1 MAFDFKK
8 EYKEF
13 YLPKRTPELVSVP
26 PMTFVAMRGEGDPNV
41 EGGAYKEAVGVLYA
55 IAYTIKMSKMGD
67 HRIDGYYDFVVPPLE
82 GFWWQPGVEGVDFAN
97 KATFHWIAAIRLP
110 DFVTPEEFAWAQTEA
125 ARKKGLDTTAAEL
138 LTIDEGLCAQIMHLG
153 PYDDEPATVALLDAL
168 KAVRLPA
175 AEVHLTDIDAREPFR
190 RISYVGMAC
199 GAHFKG
205 LGFEGYRRAIRWL
218 CGL

>member
-26 PMTFVAMRGEGDPNV
+26 PMTFVAVRGEGDPNV

-82 GFWWQPGVEGVDFAN
+82 GFWWQPGVEGVDFAH

-110 DFVTPEEFAWAQTEA
+110 DFVTPDEFEWAKEEA

-138 LTIDEGLCAQIMHLG
+138 LVIDEGLCAQIMHLG
-153 PYDDEPATVALLDAL
+153 PYDDEPATVALLDAF
-168 KAVRLPA
+168 V
-175 AEVHLTDIDAREPFR
+175 AEQGLENDMSDSGR
-190 RISYVGMAC
+190 
-199 GAHFKG
+199 GAPSP
-205 LGFEGYRRAIRWL
+205 
-218 CGL
+218 

>member
-13 YLPKRTPELVSVP
+13 YLPKRTPELVTVP
-26 PMTFVAMRGEGDPNV
+26 PMTFVAVRGEGDPNV

-110 DFVTPEEFAWAQTEA
+110 DFVTPERVRVGEGRRRPARRGWIPRPPSCWSSTKACAPRSCIWALTTTN
-125 ARKKGLDTTAAEL
+125 RPRWRCSTPSSPSRGSKTICRTAAEGRHHHEIYL
-138 LTIDEGLCAQIMHLG
+138 SDPRRTAPEKLK
-153 PYDDEPATVALLDAL
+153 TVLRHP
-168 KAVRLPA
+168 VR
-175 AEVHLTDIDAREPFR
+175 ARD
-190 RISYVGMAC
+190 
-199 GAHFKG
+199 
-205 LGFEGYRRAIRWL
+205 
-218 CGL
+218 

>member
-13 YLPKRTPELVSVP
+13 YLPKRTPELVRVP
-26 PMTFVAMRGEGDPNV
+26 PMTFVAVRGEGDPNV

-55 IAYTIKMSKMGD
+55 IAYTIKLSKMGD

-110 DFVTPEEFAWAQTEA
+110 DFVTPDEFEWAKEEA

-138 LTIDEGLCAQIMHLG
+138 LTIDEGLCAQIMHLAPTTTSRPRWHCWMRSSPNRG
-153 PYDDEPATVALLDAL
+153 LKTICQTPPRDATTM
-168 KAVRLPA
+168 RSICRIRA
-175 AEVHLTDIDAREPFR
+175 APRPR
-190 RISYVGMAC
+190 S
-199 GAHFKG
+199 
-205 LGFEGYRRAIRWL
+205 
-218 CGL
+218 

>member
-13 YLPKRTPELVSVP
+13 YLPKRAPELVSVP
-26 PMTFVAMRGEGDPNV
+26 PMTFVAVRGEGDPNV

-110 DFVTPEEFAWAQTEA
+110 DFVTPEEFSWAKEEA
-125 ARKKGLDTTAAEL
+125 TRKKGLDATAAEL
-138 LTIDEGLCAQIMHLG
+138 LTIEEGLCAQIMHLG
-153 PYDDEPATVALLDAL
+153 PYDDEPATVALLDAFIAEQGLENDMSDTEAGRHHHEIYLSDPRRTAPEKL
-168 KAVRLPA
+168 KTILRHPVRP
-175 AEVHLTDIDAREPFR
+175 R
-190 RISYVGMAC
+190 G
-199 GAHFKG
+199 
-205 LGFEGYRRAIRWL
+205 
-218 CGL
+218 

>member
-26 PMTFVAMRGEGDPNV
+26 PMTFVAVRGEGDPNV

-82 GFWWQPGVEGVDFAN
+82 GFWWQPGVEGVDFAH

-110 DFVTPEEFAWAQTEA
+110 DFVTPEEFSWAKEEP

-138 LTIDEGLCAQIMHLG
+138 LTIEEGLCAQIMHLG
-153 PYDDEPATVALLDAL
+153 PYDDEPATVALLDAFIAEQGLENDMSDTEAGRHHHEIYLSDPRRTAPEKL
-168 KAVRLPA
+168 KTVLRHPVRP
-175 AEVHLTDIDAREPFR
+175 R
-190 RISYVGMAC
+190 G
-199 GAHFKG
+199 
-205 LGFEGYRRAIRWL
+205 
-218 CGL
+218 

>member
-26 PMTFVAMRGEGDPNV
+26 PMTFVAVRGEGDPNV

-82 GFWWQPGVEGVDFAN
+82 GFWWQPGVEGVDFAH

-110 DFVTPEEFAWAQTEA
+110 DFVTPGEFSWAKEEA

-138 LTIDEGLCAQIMHLG
+138 LTIEEGLCAQIMHLG
-153 PYDDEPATVALLDAL
+153 PYDDEPATVALLDAFIAEQGLENDMSDTEAGRHHHEIYLSDPRRTAPEKL
-168 KAVRLPA
+168 KTVLRHPVRP
-175 AEVHLTDIDAREPFR
+175 R
-190 RISYVGMAC
+190 G
-199 GAHFKG
+199 
-205 LGFEGYRRAIRWL
+205 
-218 CGL
+218 

>member
-13 YLPKRTPELVSVP
+13 YLPKRAPELVSVP
-26 PMTFVAMRGEGDPNV
+26 PMTFVAVRGEGDPNV

-82 GFWWQPGVEGVDFAN
+82 GFWWQPGVEGVDFAH

-110 DFVTPEEFAWAQTEA
+110 DFVTPEEFSWAKEEA
-125 ARKKGLDTTAAEL
+125 TRKKGLDTTAAEL
-138 LTIDEGLCAQIMHLG
+138 LTIEEGLCAQIMHLG
-153 PYDDEPATVALLDAL
+153 PYDDEPATVALLDAFIAEQGLENDMSDTEAGRHHHEIYLSDPRRTAPEKL
-168 KAVRLPA
+168 KTILRHPVRP
-175 AEVHLTDIDAREPFR
+175 R
-190 RISYVGMAC
+190 G
-199 GAHFKG
+199 
-205 LGFEGYRRAIRWL
+205 
-218 CGL
+218 

>member
-26 PMTFVAMRGEGDPNV
+26 PMTFVAVRGEGDPNV

-82 GFWWQPGVEGVDFAN
+82 GFWWQPGVEGVDFAH

-110 DFVTPEEFAWAQTEA
+110 DFVTPEEFSWAKEET

-138 LTIDEGLCAQIMHLG
+138 LTIEEGLCAQIMHLG
-153 PYDDEPATVALLDAL
+153 PYDDEPATVALLDAFIAEQGLENDMPDTETGHHHHEIYLSDPRRTAPEKL
-168 KAVRLPA
+168 KTVLRHPVRP
-175 AEVHLTDIDAREPFR
+175 R
-190 RISYVGMAC
+190 G
-199 GAHFKG
+199 
-205 LGFEGYRRAIRWL
+205 
-218 CGL
+218 

>member
-13 YLPKRTPELVSVP
+13 YLPKRTPELVRVP
-26 PMTFVAMRGEGDPNV
+26 PMTFVAVRGEGDPNV

-110 DFVTPEEFAWAQTEA
+110 DFVTPDEFEWAKDGGGPQ
-125 ARKKGLDTTAAEL
+125 
-138 LTIDEGLCAQIMHLG
+138 EGAGHNG
-153 PYDDEPATVALLDAL
+153 
-168 KAVRLPA
+168 
-175 AEVHLTDIDAREPFR
+175 
-190 RISYVGMAC
+190 
-199 GAHFKG
+199 
-205 LGFEGYRRAIRWL
+205 RRAFDHRRGPVRPDHAPGPL
-218 CGL
+218 RRRAGHGGTVGCVRRRTGA

>member
-26 PMTFVAMRGEGDPNV
+26 PMTFVAVRGEGDPNV

-55 IAYTIKMSKMGD
+55 IAYTIKMSKLGD

-110 DFVTPEEFAWAQTEA
+110 DFVTPEEFAW
-125 ARKKGLDTTAAEL
+125 
-138 LTIDEGLCAQIMHLG
+138 
-153 PYDDEPATVALLDAL
+153 P
-168 KAVRLPA
+168 
-175 AEVHLTDIDAREPFR
+175 R
-190 RISYVGMAC
+190 RR
-199 GAHFKG
+199 
-205 LGFEGYRRAIRWL
+205 RRARRGWTHQPPSF
-218 CGL
+218 

>member
-26 PMTFVAMRGEGDPNV
+26 PMTFVAVRGEGDPNV

-82 GFWWQPGVEGVDFAN
+82 GFWWQPGMEGVDFAH

-110 DFVTPEEFAWAQTEA
+110 DFVTPEEVSWAKEEA

-138 LTIDEGLCAQIMHLG
+138 LTIEEGLCAQIMHLG
-153 PYDDEPATVALLDAL
+153 PYDDEPATVALLDAFIAEQGLENDMSDTEAGRHHHEIYLSDPRRTAPEKL
-168 KAVRLPA
+168 KTVLRHPVRP
-175 AEVHLTDIDAREPFR
+175 R
-190 RISYVGMAC
+190 G
-199 GAHFKG
+199 
-205 LGFEGYRRAIRWL
+205 
-218 CGL
+218 

>member
-26 PMTFVAMRGEGDPNV
+26 PMTFVAVRGEGDPNV

-82 GFWWQPGVEGVDFAN
+82 GFWWQPGVEGVDFAH

-110 DFVTPEEFAWAQTEA
+110 DFVTPEEFAWAQMEA
-125 ARKKGLDTTAAEL
+125 ARKKRLDTTAAEL

-153 PYDDEPATVALLDAL
+153 PYDDEPATVALLDAFIAEQGLENDMSDTETGRYHHEIYLSDPRRTAPEKL
-168 KAVRLPA
+168 KTVLRHPVR
-175 AEVHLTDIDAREPFR
+175 ARD
-190 RISYVGMAC
+190 
-199 GAHFKG
+199 
-205 LGFEGYRRAIRWL
+205 
-218 CGL
+218 

>member
-26 PMTFVAMRGEGDPNV
+26 PMTFVAVRGEGDPNV

-82 GFWWQPGVEGVDFAN
+82 GFWWQPGVEGVDFAH

-110 DFVTPEEFAWAQTEA
+110 DFVTPGEFSWAKEEA

-138 LTIDEGLCAQIMHLG
+138 LTIEEGLCAQIMHLG
-153 PYDDEPATVALLDAL
+153 PYDDEPATVTLLDAFIAEQGLENDMSDTEAGRHHHEIYLSDPRRTAPEKL
-168 KAVRLPA
+168 KTVLRHPVRP
-175 AEVHLTDIDAREPFR
+175 R
-190 RISYVGMAC
+190 G
-199 GAHFKG
+199 
-205 LGFEGYRRAIRWL
+205 
-218 CGL
+218 

>member
-26 PMTFVAMRGEGDPNV
+26 PMTFVAVRGEGDPNV

-82 GFWWQPGVEGVDFAN
+82 GFWWQPGVEGVDFAH

-110 DFVTPEEFAWAQTEA
+110 DFVTPEEFSWAKEEA
-125 ARKKGLDTTAAEL
+125 VRKKGLDTTAAEL
-138 LTIDEGLCAQIMHLG
+138 LTIEEGLCAQIMHLG
-153 PYDDEPATVALLDAL
+153 PYDDEPATVALLDAFIAEQGLENDMSDTEAGRHHHEIYLSDPRRTAPEKL
-168 KAVRLPA
+168 KTVLRHPVRP
-175 AEVHLTDIDAREPFR
+175 R
-190 RISYVGMAC
+190 G
-199 GAHFKG
+199 
-205 LGFEGYRRAIRWL
+205 
-218 CGL
+218 

>member
-26 PMTFVAMRGEGDPNV
+26 PMTFVAVRGEGDPNV

-82 GFWWQPGVEGVDFAN
+82 GFWWQPGAEGVDFAH

-110 DFVTPEEFAWAQTEA
+110 DFVTPEEFSWAKEEA

-138 LTIDEGLCAQIMHLG
+138 LFIAEQGLENDMSDTEAGRHHHEIYLSD
-153 PYDDEPATVALLDAL
+153 PRRTVPEKL
-168 KAVRLPA
+168 KTVLRHPVRP
-175 AEVHLTDIDAREPFR
+175 R
-190 RISYVGMAC
+190 G
-199 GAHFKG
+199 
-205 LGFEGYRRAIRWL
+205 
-218 CGL
+218 